1 MKHRLTLPHVCA
13 NASVCMYR
21 YIRMCLPIH
30 TYVFAVRCI
39 IFRRN
44 LLDLSVKPSK
54 GFTEIFLCQECKQ
67 MIEILCRKGVFLLDR
82 DLAMLYNVETN
93 ISLSG
98 TCHLLI
104 SNNKCSITKNE
115 S

>member
-1 MKHRLTLPHVCA
+1 
-13 NASVCMYR
+13 
-21 YIRMCLPIH
+21 MCKPIH
-30 TYVFAVRCI
+30 TYVFAIGCI

>member
-1 MKHRLTLPHVCA
+1 MKTTNALSSTFANGIEVVQDVGNNSENIEAFILT
-13 NASVCMYR
+13 
-21 YIRMCLPIH
+21 IR
-30 TYVFAVRCI
+30 
-39 IFRRN
+39 
-44 LLDLSVKPSK
+44 
-54 GFTEIFLCQECKQ
+54 GKQ
-67 MIEILCRKGVFLLDR
+67 VLLDR
-82 DLAMLYNVETN
+82 DLAMLYNVETS

>member
-1 MKHRLTLPHVCA
+1 MKTTNALSSTFAKGIEVVQDVGNNSENIEAFILT
-13 NASVCMYR
+13 
-21 YIRMCLPIH
+21 IR
-30 TYVFAVRCI
+30 
-39 IFRRN
+39 
-44 LLDLSVKPSK
+44 
-54 GFTEIFLCQECKQ
+54 GKQ
-67 MIEILCRKGVFLLDR
+67 VLLDR
-82 DLAMLYNVETN
+82 DLAMLYNVETS